1 MRLRL
6 LITQMWGI
14 ILNAG
19 LVGPDG
25 SFTPADKKI
34 VEVKLSL
41 DPVSVSS
48 LEVCH
53 YNEGFDLE

>member
-1 MRLRL
+1 M